1 MTDSHRGYIG
11 LAKKFAAHQTVNHT
25 WRMSTRVALNTAEGY
40 FSLLKCGINGTLH
53 HVSKQHL
60 HRYLAEFDFRYNA
73 RKTDDN
79 TRTMMATKCV
89 DGKRLQYK

>member
-1 MTDSHRGYIG
+1 MIHIVAIW
-11 LAKKFAAHQTVNHT
+11 AKGFAAHQTVNHT